1 MKEDS
6 WQSLAYSF
14 CQVDDSRERTKEV
27 HSERELWSVCTRL
40 RLRQCDTSSLTENHT
55 R

>member
-1 MKEDS
+1 MKVDC

-27 HSERELWSVCTRL
+27 YSEKEL
-40 RLRQCDTSSLTENHT
+40 
-55 R
+55 